1 MKFLL
6 KADLPQFVD
15 KLKGMPD
22 VEFEEARLA
31 MEGEKPPL
39 PALVKQMSVYGMTSL
54 QTVFFLNTLKAQGI

>member
-1 MKFLL
+1 M
-6 KADLPQFVD
+6 D